1 MIANHFNTE
10 IYENLKEYT
19 NNQGNIPP
27 FIGCL
32 IADKDGKTL
41 LRFEIFEGALYYF
54 LKNNMND
61 DFEEEFDLDLIPM
74 FISAFE
80 RFSETINFKDLSGL
94 NLMGTGLKMHTFF
107 CFEKFTVTFFLNPR
121 VQVKLISNIIKDF
134 LKVLFKDNE
143 MIFNNFYV
151 NCSRE
156 DLSRLEFTGNSWLNK
171 INKYLSYLIK

>member
-1 MIANHFNTE
+1 MIANHFNAEIHDNLTE
-10 IYENLKEYT
+10 ISPKKEI
-19 NNQGNIPP
+19 IPP

-41 LRFEIFEGALYYF
+41 LRFEIFEGALCYF
-54 LKNNMND
+54 LKNTMD
-61 DFEEEFDLDLIPM
+61 ESLEEGFDLDLIPM

-94 NLMGTGLKMHTFF
+94 NLMGSGLKMHSFF
-107 CFEKFTVTFFLNPR
+107 CFEKFTVTFFLNPK

-143 MIFNNFYV
+143 PIFNNFYV
-151 NCSRE
+151 KCTRE
-156 DLSRLEFTGNSWLNK
+156 DLIRLEFTGNAWLNK
-171 INKYLSYLIK
+171 INKYLSYIIQ